1 MPESEMSASSWSITC
16 EWRRQ
21 RDRTPQFAW
30 TIPAH
35 QDASIIGPT
44 DLAREAQSPSGLA
57 PPQTDHGALPT
68 LKRCFADSYNRL
80 EERGWARQATDPV

>member
-1 MPESEMSASSWSITC
+1 MEKTAGPHT
-16 EWRRQ
+16 
-21 RDRTPQFAW
+21 
-30 TIPAH
+30 TIRLDHSGH